1 MKNSFDDLW
10 VSVKEYLDLKLDG
23 YKLRGA
29 EGLSALFNTF
39 LSVIVICIVASCALQ
54 ILGISAGFALGI
66 LLGSIPLGLCII
78 GCIIAAATATMFI
91 FRKKLFV
98 KLFHRIFLRIMFN
111 NPQLKDLNAM
121 KTALEQAM
129 AKKEYDLYIQILI
142 KGYTFVN
149 KTFL

>member
-1 MKNSFDDLW
+1 MKNSFDNLW

-23 YKLRGA
+23 CKLRGA

-39 LSVIVICIVASCALQ
+39 LGVIVICIVASTALQ
-54 ILGISAGFALGI
+54 ILGISAGLALGI
-66 LLGSIPLGLCII
+66 LMGSIPLGLCII
-78 GCIIAAATATMFI
+78 GCTIAAVTAVLFI

-111 NPQLKDLNAM
+111 NPQLKDLDAM
-121 KTALEQAM
+121 KMALDQAM
-129 AKKEYDLYIQILI
+129 AKKEYDLYLRILI
-142 KGYTFVN
+142 KGYTFAK